1 MLRWAMGLLVVAL
14 VTTMFGAGGIFFA
27 TEALRTLFYLF
38 VAVLLATILPVLV
51 FDRRN
56 MNRRNMNGYHRG
68 RRTRAASRA

>member
-38 VAVLLATILPVLV
+38 VVVLLATILPVLV
-51 FDRRN
+51 SDRRN
-56 MNRRNMNGYHRG
+56 NMDQYRRD
-68 RRTRAASRA
+68 RRPRASRA

>member
-38 VAVLLATILPVLV
+38 VVVLLATILPVLV
-51 FDRRN
+51 SDRRN
-56 MNRRNMNGYHRG
+56 NMDEYHRD
-68 RRTRAASRA
+68 RRPRAASRA

>member
-38 VAVLLATILPVLV
+38 VVVLLATILPVLV
-51 FDRRN
+51 SDRRSIDEY
-56 MNRRNMNGYHRG
+56 RRD

>member
-38 VAVLLATILPVLV
+38 VVVLLATILPVLV
-51 FDRRN
+51 SDRRN
-56 MNRRNMNGYHRG
+56 NMDEYRRD
-68 RRTRAASRA
+68 RRPRASRA

>member
-1 MLRWAMGLLVVAL
+1 MLRWAMGLLVIAL

-38 VAVLLATILPVLV
+38 VVVLLATILPVLV
-51 FDRRN
+51 SDRRN
-56 MNRRNMNGYHRG
+56 VEYRRD